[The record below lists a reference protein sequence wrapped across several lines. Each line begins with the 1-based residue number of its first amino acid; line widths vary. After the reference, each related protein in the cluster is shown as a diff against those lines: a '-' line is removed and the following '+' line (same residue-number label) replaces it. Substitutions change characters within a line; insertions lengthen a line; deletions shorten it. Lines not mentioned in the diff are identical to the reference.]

1 MLLLYL
7 RQKSF
12 RANLFIAC
20 QSEFKFGEDVKFWNG
35 GKFKLKQDLQIF
47 RF

>member
-7 RQKSF
+7 RRKSF

-20 QSEFKFGEDVKFWNG
+20 LSEFKFGEDVKFRNG
-35 GKFKLKQDLQIF
+35 GKFKLK
-47 RF
+47 